1 MNGDSKDALMTTPGE
16 MVKCAAAALGVPEMT
31 LTQIDR
37 ELVTNGLRTKG
48 GRGRSAAKMN
58 TGDVAN
64 LLIAA
69 ASGSLVKDT
78 VQSVN
83 AYAKLPGNPARQW
96 LLDGFNLPA
105 VQALAADHTFG
116 EALCAFIETFIS
128 GEFDAALAALP
139 VQEAGNHRIPSLYHL
154 EFRLFGPY
162 PQAAVRLFAGGHF
175 REERHYNV
183 IPSSDDD
190 LHAWAASFEKVQ
202 GGGDLTQVHQ
212 FTHRTIRK
220 LAEFLRGEA
229 GI

>member
-1 MNGDSKDALMTTPGE
+1 MTTPGE

-78 VQSVN
+78 VQAVN
-83 AYAKLPGNPARQW
+83 AYSKLPCNPSAQW
-96 LLDGFNLPA
+96 VLEGFNLPA
-105 VQALAADHTFG
+105 LQSLPANHTFG
-116 EALCAFIETFIS
+116 EALCAFIETFS
-128 GEFDAALAALP
+128 LGEFDAALEALP
-139 VQEAGNHRIPSLYHL
+139 VKIAGKHRIPNTYHL

-162 PQAAVRLFAGGHF
+162 PQAIIRIFGGGLFH
-175 REERHYNV
+175 EEHRYNL
-183 IPSSDDD
+183 IPASDGDIS
-190 LHAWAASFEKVQ
+190 AWAASFEKEH
-202 GGGDLTQVHQ
+202 GGDLTREHQ

-220 LAEFLRGEA
+220 LADFLRGEA
-229 GI
+229 SI